1 MKYFNTFILLLIIV
15 LSSCTAPAGEIT
27 LLHWNDFHSRNL
39 PWVPTSYNPGNH
51 SVGGYALFDAYLDSL
66 QREYPGAL
74 RVHAGDDFQGSPVCA
89 VTKGVSQI
97 KILNLVKPDFF
108 TIGNHEFD
116 YGWHHVDSLRRH
128 LAEFE
133 MYAANLVDAESGE
146 SALPQY
152 KIFRINR
159 YPVVLIGLT
168 HPQLDFLTMA
178 KNLEGIQ
185 VADPVSSI
193 QDLIDNLKK
202 RGLHTFVV
210 VSHMGIDLDRELAK
224 TVPEIDLIVG
234 GHSHT
239 YMREAENVNGVWI
252 VQADDSGRYVG
263 VTRFKAEKG
272 NIVSL
277 EMQYIETIAGKLRP
291 SPDVEALIMRYEDA
305 MTEIMDEEIA
315 YLQTAWT
322 RSGGESNIGNWITDA
337 FRATVPGTDIAI
349 MNNGGIRK
357 DLPSG
362 TLRVRDVWEIAP
374 FGNMLVCFE
383 WSGRELQQ
391 ALHNMALKNRSLQF
405 SGIHLLL
412 DRSKGLIEAEI
423 NGSKIDP
430 EKTYSI
436 ITNDYTAGQAP
447 NYFGMEIP
455 AYQELGLVDRDVLVE
470 AARKQKTIH
479 VQIEG
484 RIRYR

>member
-1 MKYFNTFILLLIIV
+1 MKVFNTLVLMLIVV
-15 LSSCTAPAGEIT
+15 LSSCTAPSADIT
-27 LLHWNDFHSRNL
+27 ILHWNDFHSQNT
-39 PWVPTSYNPGNH
+39 PWEPTSFNPEKH
-51 SVGGYALFDAYLDSL
+51 MVGGYALFDAYLDSL
-66 QREYPGAL
+66 EREYPGAL

-89 VTKGVSQI
+89 VTQGVSQI

-133 MYAANLVDAESGE
+133 MYAANLIDAESGE
-146 SALPQY
+146 STLPQY

-178 KNLEGIQ
+178 KNLDGVQ
-185 VADPVSSI
+185 LADPASSVR
-193 QDLIDNLKK
+193 DLIRHLKK

-210 VSHMGIDLDRELAK
+210 VSHMGIEQDRELAK
-224 TVPEIDLIVG
+224 AVPEIDLIVG

-263 VTRFKAEKG
+263 VTRFKANKG
-272 NIVSL
+272 NIISL
-277 EMQYIETIAGKLRP
+277 EMQYVETIAGKLKP
-291 SPDVEALIMRYEDA
+291 SPDVEALVMRYEDA
-305 MTEIMDEEIA
+305 LAEIMDEEIA

-322 RSGGESNIGNWITDA
+322 RSGGESNIGNWIADA
-337 FRATVPGTDIAI
+337 FRSAVPGTDIAI

-357 DLPSG
+357 DLPAG
-362 TLRVRDVWEIAP
+362 TLRVRDIWEIAP
-374 FGNMLVCFE
+374 FGNMLVRFE
-383 WSGRELQQ
+383 WNGRELLQ
-391 ALHNMALKNRSLQF
+391 ALDNMAKKNRALQF
-405 SGIHLLL
+405 SGVRLLL
-412 DRSKGLIEAEI
+412 DRGNGLIEAEV

-455 AYQELGLVDRDVLVE
+455 VYQELGLVDRDVLVE

-479 VQIEG
+479 TKIEG
-484 RIRYR
+484 RISYR